1 MGTQLEQRRNQRVNL
16 SGYTVS
22 FVDCGCY
29 YKGIL
34 QEASFDGLRVMFL
47 PIGSQVIFWPNL
59 SFFFHDMIWR
69 NRMFRIAISTNTVSE
84 DTLGDSSGQ
93 AGKNC
98 LVAAYP
104 RWQHKN
110 DTRLEIG
117 FKIQECSLA
126 WKFFV
131 HQRILGLP

>member
-1 MGTQLEQRRNQRVNL
+1 MRIQYEQRRNQRVNL
-16 SGYTVS
+16 SGYNAI
-22 FVDCGCY
+22 FVDYGCY

-34 QEASFDGLRVMFL
+34 NEVSFNGLRVTFL
-47 PIGSQVIFWPNL
+47 PIGSQLIFWPNL
-59 SFFFHDMIWR
+59 SLFFHDMIWR
-69 NRMFRIAISTNTVSE
+69 NRMFRIAVSMNTTSLSNF
-84 DTLGDSSGQ
+84 DDSSSQ

-117 FKIQECSLA
+117 FKIQECSLV

-131 HQRILGLP
+131 HQRILELP